1 MSLGLAKTLRERGLL
16 HAVSMTTKPLKTGII
31 TRYDA
36 NPNRFAS
43 IVTETMSEGL
53 TSITE
58 AIYCTATTPSGLV
71 LVPSLGSS
79 TTAKYG
85 LKAGQG
91 MLNLM
96 EKIKS
101 YGLNNMVG
109 VVSPPSGDSSESSK
123 TSTPSLGKQ
132 CSVEEEER
140 DFYGLNSIMTM
151 NNKKGFLNRGQAATA
166 VKAPP
171 RREGSGEKLSPPS
184 RPSSLSISGAITAP
198 SAGMKPKHVTQSTNQ
213 LSGLGHVT
221 GGIQHGRQSGIMGR
235 PSIDSGSKGSV
246 GSAPSIISGHVT
258 VSSQSMAAGN
268 SSSTSCVMSSMTSCG
283 GVTKATSDT
292 VTMSTR
298 TGVCDSL
305 LRHLGSTH
313 IGNTAGAA
321 AGLRPHSKSG
331 GQLL

>member
-43 IVTETMSEGL
+43 IVTETMSEGVS
-53 TSITE
+53 SITE
-58 AIYCTATTPSGLV
+58 AIYCTATTPTGLV

-85 LKAGQG
+85 PKAGQG

-101 YGLNNMVG
+101 YGLTNMIG
-109 VVSPPSGDSSESSK
+109 PVSPPSGEETDSK
-123 TSTPSLGKQ
+123 TSKPSLGKQ

-171 RREGSGEKLSPPS
+171 PRENSGEKLSPPS

-198 SAGMKPKHVTQSTNQ
+198 SAGIKPKLVTQSTNQ

-221 GGIQHGRQSGIMGR
+221 GAIQHGRQSGIMGR
-235 PSIDSGSKGSV
+235 PVIDSGSKGSV
-246 GSAPSIISGHVT
+246 GSVSSVMSGHVT
-258 VSSQSMAAGN
+258 VSSQSMAGT
-268 SSSTSCVMSSMTSCG
+268 SSTSCVMSSMTSCA
-283 GVTKATSDT
+283 GVVKTTSDT
-292 VTMSTR
+292 VSTA
-298 TGVCDSL
+298 TSSGVCDSL
-305 LRHLGSTH
+305 LRHLGSSH
-313 IGNTAGAA
+313 IGNTSGAA